1 MVDQPAAGAA
11 SSEAGKGGAAA
22 ATTEKPAAAAATT
35 TTEKPAAGAA
45 AAATGEKKEGADGAQ
60 AKTGGKDGAA
70 AASEAPEK
78 YDLAIP
84 DGAEQ
89 WLDDADLKA
98 FEKTARAKGL
108 TNDQAQAHIDE
119 YADSLATQSAAFRE
133 ETSKH
138 PKYGG
143 DNLAETQ
150 RLATLALDRVRPA
163 NTAEGKAVRQL
174 LARTGYGNNVH
185 IVGLL
190 ADLGKM
196 MAEDSP
202 AHGTGA
208 GQLKDKSPEAVLYPG
223 QGKST

>member
-1 MVDQPAAGAA
+1 LINPQPAQRQAKPVKVEQQQSTKTADTKTA
-11 SSEAGKGGAAA
+11 D
-22 ATTEKPAAAAATT
+22 EK
-35 TTEKPAAGAA
+35 KPAAGAA
-45 AAATGEKKEGADGAQ
+45 AAATGEKKEGADGEQ
-60 AKTGGKDGAA
+60 PKTGGKDDKAA
-70 AASEAPEK
+70 AESKAPEK
-78 YDLAIP
+78 YELAIP

-89 WLDDADLKA
+89 WLDDADLKN

-108 TNDQAQAHIDE
+108 TNEQAQAHIDE

-163 NTAEGKAVRQL
+163 NTAEGKAIRQL

-208 GQLKDKSPEAVLYPG
+208 GQLKDKSPEAVLYG
-223 QGKST
+223 GSAKT

>member
-11 SSEAGKGGAAA
+11 SSEAGKGGAAGDTKVA
-22 ATTEKPAAAAATT
+22 DTKTAEDKT
-35 TTEKPAAGAA
+35 PAAGAA
-45 AAATGEKKEGADGAQ
+45 AAATGDKKAGADGKQ
-60 AKTGGKDGAA
+60 TETGGKDGAD
-70 AASEAPEK
+70 ASKAPEK
-78 YDLAIP
+78 YELAIP
-84 DGAEQ
+84 DGADQ
-89 WLDDADLKA
+89 WLDDADLKN
-98 FEKTARAKGL
+98 FEKSARAKGL
-108 TNDQAQAHIDE
+108 TNEQAQAHIDE

-163 NTAEGKAVRQL
+163 NTAEGKAIRQL

-208 GQLKDKSPEAVLYPG
+208 GQLKDKSPEAVLYG
-223 QGKST
+223 GSAKT